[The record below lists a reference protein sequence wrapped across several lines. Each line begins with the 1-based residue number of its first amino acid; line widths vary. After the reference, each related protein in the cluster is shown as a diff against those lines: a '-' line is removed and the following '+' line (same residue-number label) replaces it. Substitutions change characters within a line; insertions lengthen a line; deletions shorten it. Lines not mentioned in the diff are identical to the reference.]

1 MARDV
6 LQGIRGGEE
15 TSDQMPG
22 IDGAVVDTLLLLRNG
37 RCGHGCRWCEV
48 LPEEPRNPRI
58 VREVM
63 DAGLHPPAFSLAA
76 KEFLETLDWVEQSE

>member
-6 LQGIRGGEE
+6 LQGIRDGEE
-15 TSDQMPG
+15 TADQMPG
-22 IDGAVVDTLLLLRNG
+22 IDGAVVDGLLHWNG
-37 RCGHGCRWCEV
+37 SSGHGCRWCEV

-63 DAGLHPPAFSLAA
+63 DAGLRSTALLFEATA
-76 KEFLETLDWVEQSE
+76 KALEWVEQSE